1 MTSRQP
7 ARSGCSSREKP
18 ASSSGRSCGRAGGNG
33 EGGFERVAH
42 GVGVEVDLAG
52 HRLDR
57 GRFAAC
63 VVVGCHR
70 GVGVEVGGADG
81 RHDSPVE
88 LRLDGRRVLTPNQA
102 AVHGAVEDLVGRAEV
117 LANLVRLANHVLEEA
132 QVSIGRAGEVM
143 HRHIAGL
150 AVSVDPAV
158 ALLEPR
164 GVPGTVV
171 VQQVAGGAVQVE
183 SL

>member
-1 MTSRQP
+1 MQQP
-7 ARSGCSSREKP
+7 GEARRLVGPQLRP
-18 ASSSGRSCGRAGGNG
+18 AGGSG
-33 EGGFERVAH
+33 EGGFERVTH

-52 HRLDR
+52 HRLDC

-63 VVVGCHR
+63 AVVGRHR
-70 GVGVEVGGADG
+70 GVGVEVGGAEGG
-81 RHDSPVE
+81 RDSPVE
-88 LRLDGRRVLTPNQA
+88 LGLDGRRVVAPNQA

-117 LANLVRLANHVLEEA
+117 LANFVRLANHVLEKA
-132 QVSIGRAGEVM
+132 QVGVGRAGEVV

-150 AVSVDPAV
+150 AVAVNPAV